1 MINKKLDYDTELM
14 VITMEECGELIEA
27 CSKTIRCENY
37 KDDERM
43 IEEVGDVLFMIDL
56 IIERGLLKKEDIDAR
71 KVVKREKLKKWSNL
85 IQ

>member
-1 MINKKLDYDTELM
+1 
-14 VITMEECGELIEA
+14 
-27 CSKTIRCENY
+27 
-37 KDDERM
+37 M